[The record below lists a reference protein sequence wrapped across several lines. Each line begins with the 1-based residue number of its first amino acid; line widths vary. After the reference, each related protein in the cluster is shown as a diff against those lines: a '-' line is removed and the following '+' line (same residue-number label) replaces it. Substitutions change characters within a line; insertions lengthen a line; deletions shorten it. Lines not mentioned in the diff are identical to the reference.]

1 MIGDDGMLERLSQ
14 SWQLDMFPGGSTSP
28 QFAELSRQL
37 QVELAH
43 LTSTLMADR
52 IPVEDE
58 NGWKGLLTSIQY
70 VTGALR
76 ESDSFISCLNAQDQN
91 DEEAQK
97 LTGWIKSVYADYA
110 SAMNYWDDWFLA
122 LDDVQWDRLCQ
133 YDFIRSVKYPLQERR
148 ELAKDKLPSVME
160 TLINELAVDGYHGW
174 GDHYNTIVRHT
185 NILYE
190 DEKGMKHSW
199 SAGQAANQLHHADRA
214 VREKVFGLWEQAW
227 AEQADHCA
235 DTLNHLAGFRLGV
248 YKRRGW
254 NSILKEPLSMNRMSE
269 QTLHVMWQVIES
281 NKQPFVE
288 YLRRKAQLLGVERLC
303 WHDVDAPI
311 ESVQSHYSYED
322 AARLITGQFGLFSKD
337 MAEFAESA
345 FERRWIEAADRPGKR
360 PGGFCTSFPMSK
372 ETRIFMTYGGTASN
386 VSTLAHE
393 LGHAYHQ
400 HVMNDLPIL
409 TQDYAMNVAETAST
423 FAELIVADATVL
435 AAKTDQ
441 ERISLLEDKIQRSV
455 AFYMNIHARFIFEKR
470 LYDNRQEGL
479 IGANQLN
486 ELMIQAQKE
495 AYCDELAQYHPH
507 FWAAKLH
514 FYLTDVPF
522 YNFPYTFGYMFSAG
536 LYARSRQEGAGFA
549 EKYVAL
555 LRDTGVMTVEQ
566 LASNHLGVD
575 LTKPDFWQSAMDQ
588 TIEDVTLFL
597 QLTEGK

>member
-1 MIGDDGMLERLSQ
+1 MLDSLNQ
-14 SWQLDMFPGGSTSP
+14 SWQLEMFPGGSTSP
-28 QFAELSRQL
+28 LFADHITRLQTELVQ
-37 QVELAH
+37 
-43 LTSTLMADR
+43 LTSVLTAER
-52 IPVEDE
+52 ISVDDE
-58 NGWKGLLTSIQY
+58 NGWQSLLASIQSI
-70 VTGALR
+70 TGALR
-76 ESDSFISCLNAQDQN
+76 EADSFVSCVNAQDQN

-97 LTGWIKSVYADYA
+97 LTGIIKSLYADYA
-110 SAMNYWDDWFLA
+110 SAMNYWEDWFLTIN
-122 LDDVQWDRLCQ
+122 DQQWKQLCQ
-133 YDFIRSVKYPLQERR
+133 YDFIRSVEYPLQERR
-148 ELAKDKLPSVME
+148 ELAKDKLPPVME

-174 GDHYNTIVRHT
+174 GEHYNTVVRHIVIT
-185 NILYE
+185 YE
-190 DEKGMKHSW
+190 DEHGIKQDW

-269 QTLHVMWQVIES
+269 QTLNVMWEVIEA
-281 NKQPFVE
+281 NKQPFIE
-288 YLRRKAQLLGVERLC
+288 YLRRKAQLLGVERLN
-303 WHDVDAPI
+303 WHDVDAPL
-311 ESVQSHYSYED
+311 ESVQSSYSFET
-322 AARLITGQFGLFSKD
+322 AAELITEQFGVFSKD
-337 MAEFAESA
+337 MAEFATSA
-345 FERRWIEAADRPGKR
+345 FKQRWIEAEDRPGKR

-372 ETRIFMTYGGTASN
+372 ETRIFMTYAGTASN

-400 HVMNDLPIL
+400 HVMNDLPVL

-423 FAELIVADATVL
+423 FAELIVADATVR

-455 AFYMNIHARFIFEKR
+455 AFYMNIHARFLFENEFYRK
-470 LYDNRQEGL
+470 RQEGL
-479 IGANQLN
+479 VSAKQLN

-495 AYCDELAQYHPH
+495 AYCDELAEYHPH

-536 LYARSRQEGAGFA
+536 LYAKSIEEGSGFA

-555 LRDTGVMTVEQ
+555 LRDTGIMTVEQ
-566 LASNHLGVD
+566 LASKHLGID
-575 LTKPDFWQSAMDQ
+575 LTTPDFWQAAVDQ
-588 TIEDVTLFL
+588 TVEDVTLFL
-597 QLTEGK
+597 QLTE